1 MRRSF
6 NPKYYLRMRRLDRH
20 HTLAFLRFIVRRFL
34 DDRCQ
39 QSAGALACTTL
50 FAIVPLT
57 AALIGILSGF
67 PAFAEWRDR
76 ITEFIF
82 QNFVPATGEAV
93 RGYLTQFAD
102 NANKATA
109 LGVIVLIVSTL
120 ALMLSIEDAFNR
132 IWRVPTNRPVGIR
145 FVMYWTVLSLGPALL
160 IVALALSTYLLAL
173 PLFGDVQALEPL
185 RSGVLD
191 SLPFLIEWIALIAA
205 YRLIPNRSVHWRDA
219 AIGALVAALMFEAAK
234 RAFSWYV
241 VSGANYQQVYGA
253 LAVVPIFIL
262 WIYFSWVIV
271 LLGASL
277 TASLTAFDY
286 RPRSRRMPSGEE
298 FRGLVRVLAYFAAAQ
313 RAGVGLHSEILR
325 DSEPFLTDD
334 LVQRYLADLHGAGM
348 IQRNDAG
355 EWMLTRDLASVSLYD
370 IYAACDYR
378 LPLGDGLPVTSDSPS
393 DAEATAL
400 LAYVAG
406 DARTALSVP
415 LAEIFSAERWSEDSS
430 VKIRKESSQ

>member
-1 MRRSF
+1 MRRSIE
-6 NPKYYLRMRRLDRH
+6 PKYYLRMRRLDRH
-20 HTLAFLRFIVRRFL
+20 RALAFLRFIVRRFL

-67 PAFAEWRDR
+67 PAFAEWRER
-76 ITEFIF
+76 ITVFIF
-82 QNFVPATGEAV
+82 ENFVPATGEAV

-109 LGVIVLIVSTL
+109 LGIIVLIVSTL
-120 ALMLSIEDAFNR
+120 TLMLSIEDAFNR

-173 PLFGDVQALEPL
+173 PLFGDAEALQPL
-185 RSGVLD
+185 RSGLLN

-205 YRLIPNRSVHWRDA
+205 YRLIPNRSVATRDA
-219 AIGALVAALMFEAAK
+219 AVGALVAALLFEAAK
-234 RAFSWYV
+234 RGFSWYV

-286 RPRSRRMPSGEE
+286 RPRSRRMPPGEE

-313 RAGVGLHSEILR
+313 RSGIGLHSEKLR
-325 DSEPFLTDD
+325 DHEPFLTDD
-334 LVQRYLADLHGAGM
+334 LVQRYLTDLHRAGM

-355 EWMLTRDLASVSLYD
+355 EWMLTRDLTSVTLYD

-378 LPLGDGLPVTSDSPS
+378 LPLGSGLPVTGDSPS

-400 LAYVAG
+400 LESAAA
-406 DARTALSVP
+406 DARKALTIP
-415 LAEIFSAERWSEDSS
+415 LAEIFSSQERSLDAPLPST
-430 VKIRKESSQ
+430 R

>member
-1 MRRSF
+1 MR
-6 NPKYYLRMRRLDRH
+6 KVDRH
-20 HTLAFLRFIVRRFL
+20 RAIAFLRFTARRFI

-50 FAIVPLT
+50 FAMVPLT

-67 PAFAEWRDR
+67 PAFAEWQER
-76 ITEFIF
+76 ITFFIF
-82 QNFVPATGEAV
+82 ENFVPATGEAV

-109 LGVIVLIVSTL
+109 LGIIVLIVSTL
-120 ALMLSIEDAFNR
+120 MLMLSIEDAFNR
-132 IWRVPTNRPVGIR
+132 IWRVPKNRPVGIR
-145 FVMYWTVLSLGPALL
+145 IVMYWTVLSLGPAFL

-173 PLFGDVQALEPL
+173 PLFGDEQALVPV
-185 RSGVLD
+185 RSGLLN
-191 SLPFLIEWIALIAA
+191 SLPFLIEWAALTAA
-205 YRLIPNRSVHWRDA
+205 YRLIPNRSVHLRNA
-219 AIGALVAALMFEAAK
+219 AVGALIGALLFEAAK

-271 LLGASL
+271 LLGASF
-277 TASLTAFDY
+277 TASLTSFDY
-286 RPRSRRMPSGEE
+286 RPRSRRLPIGEE
-298 FRGLVRVLAYFAAAQ
+298 FRGLVRVLAHFAAAQ
-313 RAGVGLHSEILR
+313 RDGIGLHSEALR
-325 DSEPFLTDD
+325 DREPFLSDD
-334 LVQRYLADLHGAGM
+334 LVQRYLSDLNRAGM

-378 LPLGDGLPVTSDSPS
+378 LPLGNPLPVTADSPS

-400 LAYVAG
+400 LGKAAF
-406 DARTALSVP
+406 DARMALAVP
-415 LAEIFSAERWSEDSS
+415 LAEIFSPHARSIGTSAT
-430 VKIRKESSQ
+430 KELSQ

>member
-1 MRRSF
+1 
-6 NPKYYLRMRRLDRH
+6 MRRLDRH
-20 HTLAFLRFIVRRFL
+20 RALAFLKFIARRFL

-67 PAFAEWRDR
+67 PAFAEWRER
-76 ITEFIF
+76 ITVFIF
-82 QNFVPATGEAV
+82 ENFVPATGAAV
-93 RGYLTQFAD
+93 RGYVTQFAD

-109 LGVIVLIVSTL
+109 LGIIVLIGSTL
-120 ALMLSIEDAFNR
+120 TLMLSIEDAFNR
-132 IWRVPTNRPVGIR
+132 IWRVPTNRPVGLR

-160 IVALALSTYLLAL
+160 ILALVLSTYLLAL
-173 PLFGDVQALEPL
+173 PLFADVDALAPL
-185 RSGVLD
+185 RSALLN
-191 SLPFLIEWIALIAA
+191 SLPFLIEWVALVAA
-205 YRLIPNRSVHWRDA
+205 YRLIPNRDVQWRDA
-219 AIGALVAALMFEAAK
+219 AIGALAAALLFEAAK

-286 RPRSRRMPSGEE
+286 RPRSKRLATGEE
-298 FRGLVRVLAYFAAAQ
+298 FRGLIRVLAHFAAAQ
-313 RAGVGLHSEILR
+313 RSGVGLHSQALR
-325 DSEPFLTDD
+325 DRESFLTDD
-334 LVQRYLADLHGAGM
+334 LVQRYIADLHRAGM

-355 EWMLTRDLASVSLYD
+355 AWVLTRDLASVSLYD

-378 LPLGDGLPVTSDSPS
+378 LPLGDGLPVTADSPS
-393 DAEATAL
+393 DIEATAL
-400 LAYVAG
+400 LETAASN
-406 DARTALSVP
+406 ARVVLAVP
-415 LAEIFSAERWSEDSS
+415 LLEIFSPSARSMTDRSMHDPLMNGLEKPS
-430 VKIRKESSQ
+430 